1 MDIVNYLK
9 QKFFSGEKVVKKEL
23 DEEEVVKKYMYIVEE
38 CRDIVD
44 RYDTT
49 VLTRR
54 GNACDYCEMA
64 EDECPLHDMEEEDV
78 STPEP
83 PSTEVGDILYGC
95 RGGRFIVARIQGMR
109 TLGYIGDLFGHVP
122 NGEYEDYL
130 ECYGQ
135 WMYKKYCNM
144 SKYEE
149 SRMSYLEYKAC
160 LVKHGAFAI

>member
-1 MDIVNYLK
+1 MDIVNCLK
-9 QKFFSGEKVVKKEL
+9 QIFFSEKKVVEKEVY
-23 DEEEVVKKYMYIVEE
+23 DEDIFVECEE
-38 CRDIVD
+38 CKDIVD

-64 EDECPLHDMEEEDV
+64 ENECPLHDMGDEDV

-95 RGGRFIVARIQGMR
+95 RGERFIVASIQGMR
-109 TLGYIGDLFGHVP
+109 TLGYIGDLFGCIL
-122 NGEYEDYL
+122 NGEYEDYI
-130 ECYGQ
+130 ECYRQ

>member
-1 MDIVNYLK
+1 MDIVNCLK
-9 QKFFSGEKVVKKEL
+9 QIFFSEKKVVEKEVY
-23 DEEEVVKKYMYIVEE
+23 DEDIFVECEE
-38 CRDIVD
+38 CKDIVD

-64 EDECPLHDMEEEDV
+64 ENECPLHDMVDEDV

-95 RGGRFIVARIQGMR
+95 RGERFIVASIQGMR
-109 TLGYIGDLFGHVP
+109 TLGYIGDLFGCIL
-122 NGEYEDYL
+122 NGEYEDYI
-130 ECYGQ
+130 ECYRQ

-144 SKYEE
+144 SRCDD
-149 SRMSYLEYKAC
+149 RMSYLEYKAC